1 MFKSQKFRIETL
13 REIKTIKNSNMYGEI
28 EGRKTYTYQY
38 TQKHT
43 QNQRNACLVK
53 AWIFFHACQLL
64 KMFSC
69 KIGQ

>member
-28 EGRKTYTYQY
+28 EGRKTHTYQY

-53 AWIFFHACQLL
+53 A
-64 KMFSC
+64 
-69 KIGQ
+69 